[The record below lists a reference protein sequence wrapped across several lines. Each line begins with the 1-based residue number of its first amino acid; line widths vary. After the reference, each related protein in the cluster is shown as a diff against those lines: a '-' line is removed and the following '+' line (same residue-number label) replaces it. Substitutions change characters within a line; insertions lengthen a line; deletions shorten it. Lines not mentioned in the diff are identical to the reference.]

1 MCEIHRKI
9 SLGFAHEDF
18 DPGLHICQIINN
30 DDERINAI
38 IRYVSSGLMSDEN
51 VACFSDNVSDSN
63 LEAGLASCPIPYGEA
78 RSRGMFTTS
87 GTNAAYFQNGRFDPD
102 RMLGLLAAFQKE
114 ALASGRSGARVIGE
128 MIPDVLEI
136 PGGSRL
142 LEYESRVTLLLREN
156 LMTAVCQ
163 YDARLF
169 DGSTIM
175 DVLKVHPLMIV
186 RGEIIHNPFFV
197 SPEEYFSAV

>member
-38 IRYVSSGLMSDEN
+38 LRYVSSGLVSDEDG
-51 VACFSDNVSDSN
+51 ACFSDSISDAI
-63 LEAGLASCPIPYGEA
+63 LETGLSSCPVSYAEA
-78 RSRGMFTTS
+78 RSRGMLTTS
-87 GTNAAYFQNGRFDPD
+87 GTKAAYFRDGRFDPD

-114 ALASGRSGARVIGE
+114 ALAAGRSGARVIGE
-128 MIPDVLEI
+128 MIPDVLEME
-136 PGGSRL
+136 GGSRL

-163 YDARLF
+163 YDARRF